1 MMHLFANFDPYHEVW
16 VGKVE
21 GLPIDPTALRAA
33 TLDELVAKVW
43 VMIGDST
50 EDDVGG
56 LQLIVT
62 MESGLL
68 ETMHLRRSPANRAR
82 LEAAL
87 ADIAAGRVIKRD
99 L

>member
-1 MMHLFANFDPYHEVW
+1 MRNLFASYDPYAEVW

-33 TLDELVAKVW
+33 TLDDLVAKVW
-43 VMIGDST
+43 VMIGDLT

-56 LQLIVT
+56 LQLIVN

-68 ETMHLRRSPANRAR
+68 ETMHLRRSPANRKR
-82 LEAAL
+82 LEDAL
-87 ADIAAGRVIKRD
+87 ADIAAGRVVRREV
-99 L
+99 

>member
-1 MMHLFANFDPYHEVW
+1 MMHLLASYEPFAEVW

-21 GLPIDPTALRAA
+21 GTPIRTEAA
-33 TLDELVAKVW
+33 TLDDLVAKVW
-43 VMIGDST
+43 VMIRDST

-56 LQLIVT
+56 LTLIVQ

-68 ETMHLRRSPANRAR
+68 ETMHLMRSPANRER
-82 LEAAL
+82 LQEAL
-87 ADIAAGRVIKRD
+87 ADVAAGRVIKRD